1 MTESIPASLVFVH
14 AFPLNGAMW
23 RRQVAALAEGRR
35 VLAPDLRGFGANAG
49 DAPASLDAHADDLA
63 ALLDRER
70 IERAVLVGLSMGGY
84 VAFAMLRRHRARI
97 AGLVLADTRPQA
109 DSDEAR
115 AAREANARL
124 VESQGIAA
132 LVEKLLPGLLSP
144 NAPEAVRE
152 EVRRIAAANRPAGV
166 AAALRAMAARPDSTD
181 LLPTIGVPTL
191 VVAGAED
198 SLTPPDVA
206 RAMAAA
212 IPGAGYVE
220 IAGAGHLSNLE
231 QPEAFTAAL
240 RAFLEGPAAH
250 RIPG

>member
-1 MTESIPASLVFVH
+1 M
-14 AFPLNGAMW
+14 
-23 RRQVAALAEGRR
+23 
-35 VLAPDLRGFGANAG
+35 
-49 DAPASLDAHADDLA
+49 
-63 ALLDRER
+63 
-70 IERAVLVGLSMGGY
+70 LVGLSMGGY